1 MIRRRG
7 SKNGPYGRGG
17 VSSFRPPGA
26 TTSAANSVEVVLRQ
40 ELDFLSQIIDINP
53 HFIFVKDRE
62 LRFMLVNEAVAEAY
76 GTTVED
82 LIGKTDAD
90 FNANAE
96 EVEWFRRDDLEVMDT
111 LREKFIPEEVITDA
125 QGRVRYLQTIKRPLL
140 DENGEGKWLLGVA
153 TDITALKQAEE
164 ERRSLEAQV
173 QHAQKLESLG
183 VLAGGIAHDFNNLL
197 VGIMANVD
205 ILHRSLDASSQGSM
219 PLEHIRVAANRAAD
233 LCGQMLAYSG
243 RGHFV
248 IEPVRLNDV
257 IRELRDLLD
266 ASISKKADVDYRL
279 SELVPPVDADPT
291 QIRQIVMNLIVNA
304 SEALE
309 ERSGSIRIITDSLV
323 AEDGVTDT
331 STAERVPAG
340 TYVTLEVADTGVGM
354 TPEQIKRAFDPFYS
368 SKTNGRGLGLAAVQG
383 IIRGHRGAIQVES
396 EPDKGTTFRILLPA
410 ATRAE
415 QPGAQDPTRDE
426 TGALPERVLV
436 VDDEPIVLAAIRDVL
451 LLEGV
456 DVLTAH
462 DGDDALN
469 VLRGGELVSGVLLD
483 LTMPRKSGDEVL
495 REIRAIRAE
504 LPVVVMSG
512 YDHDDLMERFRDAPP
527 TGFLKKPFASDALL
541 AAVKKMGASG
551 S

>member
-1 MIRRRG
+1 VRH
-7 SKNGPYGRGG
+7 
-17 VSSFRPPGA
+17 
-26 TTSAANSVEVVLRQ
+26 Q
-40 ELDFLSQIIDINP
+40 LDFLSQIIDINP

-90 FNANAE
+90 FNANTE

-140 DENGEGKWLLGVA
+140 DANGEGKWLLGVA

-205 ILHRSLDASSQGSM
+205 ILHRSLDASSQGTM

-233 LCGQMLAYSG
+233 LCSQMLAYSG

-248 IEPVRLNDV
+248 LEPVRLNNV

-266 ASISKKADVDYRL
+266 ASISKKADVDYQL

-304 SEALE
+304 SESLE
-309 ERSGSIRIITDSLV
+309 ERSGSIRIATDTLV
-323 AEDGVTDT
+323 AEHGVADT

-340 TYVTLEVADTGVGM
+340 TYVTLEVTDTGVGM

-368 SKTNGRGLGLAAVQG
+368 SKTTGRGLGLAVVQG

-396 EPDKGTTFRILLPA
+396 KRGEGTTFRILLPA
-410 ATRAE
+410 GTRAE
-415 QPGAQDPTRDE
+415 QPGMQNPPQDE

-436 VDDEPIVLAAIRDVL
+436 VDDEPIVLAAIRDAL

-456 DVLTAH
+456 DVITAH

-469 VLRGGELVSGVLLD
+469 VLRGGGLVSGVLLD
-483 LTMPRKSGDEVL
+483 LTMPQKSGDEVL

-541 AAVKKMGASG
+541 AAVRKMGASAL
-551 S
+551 